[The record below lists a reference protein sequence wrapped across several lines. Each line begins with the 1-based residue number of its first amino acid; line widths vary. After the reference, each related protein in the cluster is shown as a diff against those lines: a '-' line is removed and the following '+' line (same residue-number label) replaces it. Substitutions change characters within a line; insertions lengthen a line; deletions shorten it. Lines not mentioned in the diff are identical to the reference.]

1 MFSIFDNCLL
11 ATIVTVHDPY
21 NFTTTRYHLEERL
34 VTKEDDQEVNKKN
47 LFNFNKKNEISCIF
61 KGDAAQDAIV
71 EQERVDAYVSDK
83 QRLWNEQQE
92 KARVRGDNA
101 LKREVLDN
109 VN

>member
-1 MFSIFDNCLL
+1 M
-11 ATIVTVHDPY
+11 
-21 NFTTTRYHLEERL
+21 
-34 VTKEDDQEVNKKN
+34 
-47 LFNFNKKNEISCIF
+47 
-61 KGDAAQDAIV
+61 KGDAAQDAII
-71 EQERVDAYVSDK
+71 EQERVDAYISDK

>member
-1 MFSIFDNCLL
+1 LKEKI
-11 ATIVTVHDPY
+11 
-21 NFTTTRYHLEERL
+21 NFL
-34 VTKEDDQEVNKKN
+34 V
-47 LFNFNKKNEISCIF
+47 IF

-109 VN
+109 VKLIFFVQ

>member
-1 MFSIFDNCLL
+1 L
-11 ATIVTVHDPY
+11 
-21 NFTTTRYHLEERL
+21 
-34 VTKEDDQEVNKKN
+34 
-47 LFNFNKKNEISCIF
+47 

-71 EQERVDAYVSDK
+71 EQERIDIFVSDK

-109 VN
+109 VNFIFFLLINGKKHVFI

>member
-1 MFSIFDNCLL
+1 MFF
-11 ATIVTVHDPY
+11 
-21 NFTTTRYHLEERL
+21 
-34 VTKEDDQEVNKKN
+34 
-47 LFNFNKKNEISCIF
+47 F

-71 EQERVDAYVSDK
+71 EQERIDAFVSDK